1 MPILLPSPR
10 CRCLSV
16 SGSNSTP
23 TYLPVCRTIIY
34 IFYYRC
40 VFGLYT
46 RSLPLPLPL
55 AYAHTSQVVVY
66 RFIHEATI
74 EEKVRTGRTLAR
86 KFLLVCMNDS

>member
-1 MPILLPSPR
+1 MPSSR
-10 CRCLSV
+10 CRCLSAP
-16 SGSNSTP
+16 GSNSTP

-34 IFYYRC
+34 IFYRC

-55 AYAHTSQVVVY
+55 PLAYAHASQVVVY

-86 KFLLVCMNDS
+86 KCLLVCRNDA